1 MSRWIVSTV
10 PPWLLLLGLIVIIS
24 GGSVLL
30 ALLLRKRFSRIT
42 QDENSDALQFG
53 YGVIGIVYA
62 FFVGF
67 VVSSMWGQTNDA
79 DSLARTEGAAGVQ
92 LARDA
97 SAFDQAD
104 GDRIRNSLLSYTR
117 AAETEWPIVARGQS
131 LPEADKTMAALYRT
145 FQELTPRTDI
155 QKAFLSTSLANLD
168 TISQSRTARI
178 IEGADDGGP
187 TWSLWAVIFLTSGLV
202 MGCTIVYGVEKPAIH
217 YPMVAIVGAMVA
229 ANLFL
234 VLELS
239 HPFVGDIATSPVAL
253 QMVVEALDSPP
264 S

>member
-1 MSRWIVSTV
+1 M
-10 PPWLLLLGLIVIIS
+10 
-24 GGSVLL
+24 
-30 ALLLRKRFSRIT
+30 K
-42 QDENSDALQFG
+42 FG

-117 AAETEWPIVARGQS
+117 AAETEWPMVARGQS

-155 QKAFLSTSLANLD
+155 QKAFLSTSLDNLD
-168 TISQSRTARI
+168 EVSQSRAARI
-178 IEGADDGGP
+178 IDGNDDDGP
-187 TWSLWAVIFLTSGLV
+187 TWPLWAVIFLTSGLV

-217 YPMVAIVGAMVA
+217 YPMAAIVGAMVA

-239 HPFVGDIATSPVAL
+239 HPFVGDISTSPAAVH
-253 QMVVEALDSPP
+253 MVVEALDPAP
-264 S
+264 N

>member
-30 ALLLRKRFSRIT
+30 AVLLRKRFPRIT
-42 QDENSDALQFG
+42 QDESNDALQFG

-117 AAETEWPIVARGQS
+117 AAETEWPMVARGQS

-178 IEGADDGGP
+178 IDGNDDGGP

-239 HPFVGDIATSPVAL
+239 HPFAGDIATSPVAL
-253 QMVVEALDSPP
+253 HMVVEALGRAPT
-264 S
+264 

>member
-30 ALLLRKRFSRIT
+30 AVLLRKRFSRIT

-79 DSLARTEGAAGVQ
+79 DSLARAEGAAGVQ

-117 AAETEWPIVARGQS
+117 AAETEWPMVARGQS

-178 IEGADDGGP
+178 IEGNDDGGP

-239 HPFVGDIATSPVAL
+239 HPFVGDIATSPAAVH
-253 QMVVEALDSPP
+253 MVVEALDPAP

>member
-1 MSRWIVSTV
+1 
-10 PPWLLLLGLIVIIS
+10 L
-24 GGSVLL
+24 
-30 ALLLRKRFSRIT
+30 K
-42 QDENSDALQFG
+42 FG

-117 AAETEWPIVARGQS
+117 AAETEWPMVARGQS

-178 IEGADDGGP
+178 IDGNDDGGP
-187 TWSLWAVIFLTSGLV
+187 TWSLRAVIFLTSGLV
-202 MGCTIVYGVEKPAIH
+202 LGCTIVYGVEKPAIH

-239 HPFVGDIATSPVAL
+239 HPFIGDIATSPVAL
-253 QMVVEALDSPP
+253 QMVIAAVDSPP

>member
-117 AAETEWPIVARGQS
+117 AAETEWPMVARGQS

>member
-1 MSRWIVSTV
+1 MSRWIVSTL

-24 GGSVLL
+24 GGSVV
-30 ALLLRKRFSRIT
+30 AAIALRKRFPRIT
-42 QDENSDALQFG
+42 QDESNDALQFG
-53 YGVIGIVYA
+53 YGVIGFVYA
-62 FFVGF
+62 FFIGF

-97 SAFDQAD
+97 AAFDPAD
-104 GDRIRNSLLSYTR
+104 GDRIRSSLLSYGR
-117 AAETEWPIVARGQS
+117 AAETEWPMVARGES
-131 LPEADKTMAALYRT
+131 LPEADAAMATLYRT

-178 IEGADDGGP
+178 IDGNDDDGP
-187 TWSLWAVIFLTSGLV
+187 TWPLWAVIFLTSGLV
-202 MGCTIVYGVEKPAIH
+202 MGCTIVYGVEKRSIH
-217 YPMVAIVGAMVA
+217 YPMVAIVGAVVA

-253 QMVVEALDSPP
+253 QMVVDALDPAP

>member
-1 MSRWIVSTV
+1 MSRWIVSAI
-10 PPWLLLLGLIVIIS
+10 PPWLLLLGLIAIIS

-30 ALLLRKRFSRIT
+30 GMALRGRFPRIT
-42 QDENSDALQFG
+42 QDEHNDALKFG
-53 YGVIGIVYA
+53 YGVIGFVYA
-62 FFVGF
+62 FFIGF
-67 VVSSMWGQTNDA
+67 VVSAMWGQINDA

-97 SAFDQAD
+97 SVFDPAD
-104 GDRIRNSLLSYTR
+104 GDRIRQSLLSYER
-117 AAETEWPIVARGQS
+117 AAEAEWPMVARGQS
-131 LPEADKTMAALYRT
+131 LPEADTTMATLYRT

-168 TISQSRTARI
+168 TISQSRTERI
-178 IEGADDGGP
+178 IEGTTDVGP
-187 TWSLWAVIFLTSGLV
+187 TWPLWAVIFLTSGLV
-202 MGCTIVYGVEKPAIH
+202 MGCTIVYGVEKTAMH

-239 HPFVGDIATSPVAL
+239 HPFVGDISTSSEPL
-253 QMVVEALDSPP
+253 HMVVEVLTQLP

>member
-1 MSRWIVSTV
+1 MSRWIVSTI

-30 ALLLRKRFSRIT
+30 GMALRGRFPRIA
-42 QDENSDALQFG
+42 QDEHNDALKFG
-53 YGVIGIVYA
+53 YGVIGFVYA
-62 FFVGF
+62 FFIGF
-67 VVSSMWGQTNDA
+67 VVSAMWGQINDA
-79 DSLARTEGAAGVQ
+79 GSLVRTEGAAGVQ

-97 SAFDQAD
+97 SVFDPAD
-104 GDRIRNSLLSYTR
+104 GDRIRQSLLSYGR
-117 AAETEWPIVARGQS
+117 AAEAEWPMVARGQS
-131 LPEADKTMAALYRT
+131 LPEADTTMATLYRT

-168 TISQSRTARI
+168 TISQSRTERI
-178 IEGADDGGP
+178 IAGTTDVGP
-187 TWSLWAVIFLTSGLV
+187 TWPLWAVIFLTSGLV
-202 MGCTIVYGVEKPAIH
+202 MGCTIVYGVEKPAMH

-239 HPFVGDIATSPVAL
+239 HPFVGDISTSSEPL
-253 QMVVEALDSPP
+253 HMVVEVLTQLP

>member
-30 ALLLRKRFSRIT
+30 ALLLRKRFPRIT

-62 FFVGF
+62 FFIGF

-104 GDRIRNSLLSYTR
+104 GDRIRKSLLSYER
-117 AAETEWPIVARGQS
+117 AAETEWPMVARGQS
-131 LPEADKTMAALYRT
+131 LPAADNAMAALYRT
-145 FQELTPRTDI
+145 FEELAPRTDI
-155 QKAFLSTSLANLD
+155 QHTFQSTSLANLD
-168 TISQSRTARI
+168 TVSQSRTARI

-202 MGCTIVYGVEKPAIH
+202 MGCTIVYGVEKRSIH
-217 YPMVAIVGAMVA
+217 YPMVAIVGGMVA

-239 HPFVGDIATSPVAL
+239 HPFVGDIATSPTAVR
-253 QMVVEALDSPP
+253 MVVEALDPP
-264 S
+264 PN